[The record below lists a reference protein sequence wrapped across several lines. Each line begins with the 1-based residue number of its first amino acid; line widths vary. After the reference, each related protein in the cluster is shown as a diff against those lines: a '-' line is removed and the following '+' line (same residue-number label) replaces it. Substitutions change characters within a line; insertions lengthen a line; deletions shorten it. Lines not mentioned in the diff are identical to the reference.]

1 MTAAPMPPR
10 TTTAPSSIGEA
21 IIAEIAHLRSLD
33 LAGLRACW
41 RSTLGRTAPNHLPK
55 HLLFRILAYR
65 LQADRLGDLDKDT
78 LRRLERTS
86 ASGADDALG
95 ASPSRRGPS
104 TGRALRPGTIL
115 MREWQGVPQRVMV
128 LADGFAWK
136 DKVHR
141 SLSEVAFAI
150 TGTRWN
156 GPRFFGLRDKRG
168 GATEEARS

>member
-1 MTAAPMPPR
+1 MDSPSDNGKAIAA
-10 TTTAPSSIGEA
+10 G
-21 IIAEIAHLRSLD
+21 IAHLRGLD

-41 RSTLGRTAPNHLPK
+41 HSTLGKTAPTHLPK

-65 LQADRLGDLDKDT
+65 LQADRLGDLDRDT
-78 LRRLERTS
+78 LRLLDRL
-86 ASGADDALG
+86 GAQGAGDDAT
-95 ASPSRRGPS
+95 SPASRRTPS
-104 TGRALRPGTIL
+104 PGRSLRPGTIL

-128 LADGFAWK
+128 LADGFAWR

-156 GPRFFGLRDKRG
+156 GPRFFGLRDKQS
-168 GATEEARS
+168 APEARS